1 MFEKPVHQRVLTVLN
16 AMDADL
22 LAGASCWFG
31 GGTAIV
37 LQLGEYR
44 ESRDMD
50 FLVSNPAG
58 YRLLRDSLRS
68 GGLGLIVGR
77 DVQVLREARADRD
90 AIRAVLGVN
99 DVPIRF
105 EIVVEGRIDLDQ
117 GERIPGI
124 PVPCLSRKDMF
135 AEKLLANA
143 DRFADKGVFSRDI
156 IDLIM
161 MERHWGPIPQES
173 WAKAEGV
180 YGRSVRDAYKKARE
194 MMMDRPHREKCFKE
208 MAVSQQARDTVA
220 GALGRVSRRKSPDLG
235 DDLGR

>member
-1 MFEKPVHQRVLTVLN
+1 MFERPVHQRVMTVLS

-50 FLVSNPAG
+50 FMVSNPAG

-68 GGLGLIVGR
+68 GGLESIVGR
-77 DVQVLREARADRD
+77 DVQVIREARADRD

-99 DVPIRF
+99 DVPVRF

-117 GERIPGI
+117 GERIPSI

-180 YGRSVRDAYKKARE
+180 YGRSVQDAYKKARE
-194 MMMDRPHREKCFKE
+194 TMADRPYREKCFEE
-208 MAVSQQARDTVA
+208 MAVSQEARDTVA
-220 GALGRVSRRKSPDLG
+220 GALGRGLRRKASDLG